1 MELGTLGI
9 AIVVVIGVP
18 LITAGYAFL
27 AERLLTLLPERRRA
41 KLPAVALARRPASPS

>member
-27 AERLLTLLPERRRA
+27 AERLLMLACRS
-41 KLPAVALARRPASPS
+41 AVAPAIGRGSGWRRASPS

>member
-9 AIVVVIGVP
+9 ALVVVIGVP

-27 AERLLTLLPERRRA
+27 AERLLKLAARA
-41 KLPAVALARRPASPS
+41 TPRELPALAVAGCPDSRS